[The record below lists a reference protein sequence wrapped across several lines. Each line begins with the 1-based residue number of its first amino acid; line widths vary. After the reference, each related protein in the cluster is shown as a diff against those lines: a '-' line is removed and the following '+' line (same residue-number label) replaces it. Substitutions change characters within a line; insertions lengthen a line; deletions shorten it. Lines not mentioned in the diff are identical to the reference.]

1 MYSYYFDNEITVESV
16 NELVEKLQA
25 VQGEI
30 ELWFSTNGGSS
41 SVMAFLLS
49 FLNHRKEGITVVL
62 TNKCYSAGA
71 DILIFFEG
79 KIRIVELD
87 AVLFHLT
94 DREQYSFRKDDYT
107 VNHKIL
113 AKQDK
118 KYNID
123 FAKKIKEKG
132 LLTDKQLK
140 QFNKGKDVVV
150 YAKQIKKWKIIS

>member
-1 MYSYYFDNEITVESV
+1 MYSYYFENEITVESV

-25 VQGEI
+25 VEGEI

-41 SVMAFLLS
+41 SIMTFLIS
-49 FLNHRKEGITVVL
+49 FLNRRKEDITVVL

-79 KIRIVELD
+79 KVKIIELD
-87 AVLFHLT
+87 AILFHLT
-94 DREQYSFRKDDYT
+94 DREQYSFRKDDCI
-107 VNHKIL
+107 VNQKIL

-118 KYNID
+118 EYNIN

-140 QFNKGKDVVV
+140 QFLNGRDVVIFQ
-150 YAKQIKKWKIIS
+150 KQFEQWNLN

>member
-1 MYSYYFDNEITVESV
+1 MYSYYFENEITVESV

-25 VQGEI
+25 VEGEI

-41 SVMAFLLS
+41 SAMTFLLS
-49 FLNHRKEGITVVL
+49 FLNHRKEDITIVL
-62 TNKCYSAGA
+62 TSRCYSAGA
-71 DILIFFEG
+71 DILVFFEG

-94 DREQYSFRKDDYT
+94 DREQYTFRKDDYT
-107 VNHKIL
+107 VNFKTL

-118 KYNID
+118 EYNLN

-132 LLTDKQLK
+132 LLTDTQLK
-140 QFNKGKDVVV
+140 QFLQGRDVVV
-150 YAKQIKKWKIIS
+150 YKRQYEQWNLN

>member
-16 NELVEKLQA
+16 NELVKKLQA
-25 VQGEI
+25 VEGEI

-41 SVMAFLLS
+41 SAMTFLIS
-49 FLNHRKEGITVVL
+49 FLNRRKEDVTVVL

-71 DILIFFEG
+71 YILLFFEG
-79 KIRIVELD
+79 RIKIVELD

-94 DREQYSFRKDDYT
+94 DREQYTFRKDDYT
-107 VNHKIL
+107 VNQKIL

-118 KYNID
+118 EYNLI

-140 QFNKGKDVVV
+140 QFLQGRDVVV
-150 YAKQIKKWKIIS
+150 YKEQYDKWKLK